1 MYEYDQFARNI
12 SYVFF
17 DMFLLFVRFIED
29 RYKDY
34 KINTRYTSVLKLCYN
49 VIYLQF
55 LLCFGAE
62 TEIMIFV
69 YILLCLPWHTDLEQI
84 SKCSRLYYLPST
96 KHLIDNRGNP
106 IKASNTKNPSNNRG
120 QTIMVI

>member
-62 TEIMIFV
+62 TEIMLFCIYLVVSTTAHRSGTDIKVQSFV
-69 YILLCLPWHTDLEQI
+69 LFTEHQT
-84 SKCSRLYYLPST
+84 S
-96 KHLIDNRGNP
+96 NR
-106 IKASNTKNPSNNRG
+106 
-120 QTIMVI
+120 